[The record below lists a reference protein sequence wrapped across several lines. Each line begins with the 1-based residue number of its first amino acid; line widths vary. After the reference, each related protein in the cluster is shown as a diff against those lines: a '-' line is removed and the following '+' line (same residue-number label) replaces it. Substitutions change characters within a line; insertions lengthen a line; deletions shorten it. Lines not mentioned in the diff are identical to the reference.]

1 MTDPTEPT
9 LVDPRTRYPQ
19 PPYPSKAQK
28 PPGLASAMD
37 PPADHGET
45 SYVGNNRLAGLT
57 ALVTGGD
64 SGIGRAV
71 AIAFGREGANVLI
84 SYLNEEEDALETE
97 KWVREAG
104 VDAISVAGD
113 IADPAHC
120 RKLVETC
127 VSEFGGIDILVN
139 NAAHQRTKESV
150 EEFDTDDFERTFR
163 VNVFG
168 MFNLCKAAMEHMKP
182 GGSIVNTASIQ
193 AQDPSGPLL
202 AYASS
207 KGAIITFTRGLADLA
222 IEQGIRVNAV
232 APGPIWTPLIPATM
246 PQEKVEGFGGDTPI
260 GRAGQPAELAPTFVL
275 LASKESSYIT
285 GEVIAVTGGR
295 LM

>member
-1 MTDPTEPT
+1 MTDQSK
-9 LVDPRTRYPQ
+9 LVDPRTQYPQ
-19 PPYPSKAQK
+19 PPYPAQSQKA
-28 PPGLASAMD
+28 PGSDAAMN
-37 PPADHGET
+37 PRADHGET
-45 SYVGNNRLAGLT
+45 SYFGHGRMAGVN
-57 ALVTGGD
+57 ALITGAD

-71 AIAFGREGANVLI
+71 AIAYAREGANVLI
-84 SYLNEEEDALETE
+84 SYLSEEKDAQETA

-104 VDAISVAGD
+104 SDAVCVPGD
-113 IADPAHC
+113 IADPEHC
-120 RKLVETC
+120 KKLVETC
-127 VSEFGGIDILVN
+127 VEELGGIDVLVN
-139 NAAHQRTKESV
+139 NAAHQRVRPDVDSFDT
-150 EEFDTDDFERTFR
+150 EEFETTFR

-168 MFNLCKAAMEHMKP
+168 MFNLCKAAMKHMKP
-182 GGSIVNTASIQ
+182 GSAIVNTASIQ

-222 IEQGIRVNAV
+222 IEKGIRVNAV

-246 PQEKVEGFGGDTPI
+246 PEDKVTSFGEDTPI
-260 GRAGQPAELAPTFVL
+260 GRAGQPAELAPTYVL
-275 LASKESSYIT
+275 LACQESSYIT

>member
-1 MTDPTEPT
+1 MTDQST

-19 PPYPSKAQK
+19 PPYPAQSQK
-28 PPGLASAMD
+28 PPGSAGAMN

-57 ALVTGGD
+57 ALITGAD

-71 AIAFGREGANVLI
+71 AIAYAREGANVLI
-84 SYLNEEEDALETE
+84 SYLSEEPDARETA

-104 VDAISVAGD
+104 VDAICVPGD
-113 IADPAHC
+113 IGDPAHC
-120 RKLVETC
+120 RKLVATC
-127 VSEFGGIDILVN
+127 VEELGGIDVLVN
-139 NAAHQRTKESV
+139 NAAHQRVKDGV
-150 EEFDTDDFERTFR
+150 EEFDTEEFETTFR

-182 GGSIVNTASIQ
+182 GATIVNTTSIQ

-222 IEQGIRVNAV
+222 IEKGIRVNAV

-246 PQEKVEGFGGDTPI
+246 PEGKVENFGKDTPI
-260 GRAGQPAELAPTFVL
+260 GRAGQPAELAPTYVL
-275 LASKESSYIT
+275 LASRESSYIT